1 MDFMERVKAQYPTS
15 IENEE
20 LNALLQTIYNQEQ
33 EIADLETK
41 LNACKE
47 KTVKQVAK
55 AKTEKVAPKVEPKA
69 KALKK

>member
-1 MDFMERVKAQYPTS
+1 MERVKAQYPTS

-47 KTVKQVAK
+47 KTVKQAAK
-55 AKTEKVAPKVEPKA
+55 AKAEKVAPKVEPKA
-69 KALKK
+69 KAPKK